1 MKGAWIALLIG
12 ILLLAL
18 CYMSIT
24 SWFRATTIDFH
35 IHDTY
40 YIITYRFLMI
50 FIILF
55 LGTLFSL
62 GGAVG
67 TAFRHRYFLITLL
80 VFAAADIYFSIKVVN
95 GFS

>member
-1 MKGAWIALLIG
+1 MRGALIALLIG
-12 ILLLAL
+12 ILLLTL
-18 CYMSIT
+18 CYLSIT
-24 SWFRATTIDFH
+24 SWFRATTVDIH

-40 YIITYRFLMI
+40 YIITYRFLII

-62 GGAVG
+62 GGSIS
-67 TAFRHRYFLITLL
+67 TAFRHKYFLIFL
-80 VFAAADIYFSIKVVN
+80 FAFTAADIYFIIKLVN